1 MNPRSCGEKGEPEMP
16 DEDELERRLWRM
28 VPWDAEIMTP
38 SEEND
43 AQEEQEERLQHD
55 NVAGL

>member
-1 MNPRSCGEKGEPEMP
+1 MP